1 MVQNIIGKD
10 NRSFAKQV
18 KVINYD
24 EVKAGNYTILN
35 GTWQNSESKNIMISN
50 QMMQFQISWVM
61 KGHWGI

>member
-1 MVQNIIGKD
+1 MP
-10 NRSFAKQV
+10 KQV

-24 EVKAGNYTILN
+24 EVKTGNYAILN
-35 GTWQNSESKNIMISN
+35 GTWQNSESKKIMISN